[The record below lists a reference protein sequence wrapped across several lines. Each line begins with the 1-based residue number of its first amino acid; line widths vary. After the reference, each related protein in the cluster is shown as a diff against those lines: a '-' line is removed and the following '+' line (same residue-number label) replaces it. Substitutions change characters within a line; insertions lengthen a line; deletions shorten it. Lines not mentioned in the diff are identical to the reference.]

1 MSAAALRWAAAA
13 LLAICGFCAGDA
25 RRQKLARRRRTL
37 EQTIA
42 LLTKLRQEIA
52 YRRTDLG
59 QLYRTLAAEYSPG
72 DSLGRAMKKAECFA
86 GMQIG
91 RAHV

>member
-42 LLTKLRQEIA
+42 LLTRLRQEIA
-52 YRRTDLG
+52 YRRTDWDSCTAPW
-59 QLYRTLAAEYSPG
+59 QPSTAPG
-72 DSLGRAMKKAECFA
+72 TVWAGR
-86 GMQIG
+86 
-91 RAHV
+91 